1 MFNDLECTLLNEK
14 RIRDRIAELGK
25 EIARDYAGEP
35 LLLIGVLKG
44 AFIFMADLVRAI
56 SIPLS
61 LDFVAVSSYGS
72 STKSTGVVRILKDLD
87 YPVAGSNLLV
97 VEDIVDS
104 GLTLSYLRKLFL
116 ERGPK
121 SLKLCAFLDKPER
134 REVSLAVD
142 YVGFTIPNEF
152 VVGYGLDYNGGYR
165 NLPFVAKLKTC
176 VYTKS
181 SGERL

>member
-1 MFNDLECTLLNEK
+1 
-14 RIRDRIAELGK
+14 
-25 EIARDYAGEP
+25 
-35 LLLIGVLKG
+35 
-44 AFIFMADLVRAI
+44 
-56 SIPLS
+56 
-61 LDFVAVSSYGS
+61 
-72 STKSTGVVRILKDLD
+72 VVRILKDLD